1 MADDIDIINIKKK
14 LRHKYAIRLLD
25 SLKGLQ
31 IRAQQTVQGGTEL
44 GEDNWHEVQDCGY
57 SLVYP
62 TKELITLFQ
71 KNKN

>member
-1 MADDIDIINIKKK
+1 MADDIDIMNKKKK
-14 LRHKYAIRLLD
+14 LRRKYAIRFLD

-31 IRAQQTVQGGTEL
+31 VRAQQTVEGGTEL
-44 GEDNWHEVQDCGY
+44 GEDNWHEGQDCGY

-71 KNKN
+71 Q